1 MSSQPENQN
10 SAPWILVGLLALV
23 ASVFAFLF
31 FSQKGDLVEQ
41 QNEIVAKANEMAY
54 TQSKLDSVSRALDE
68 KIAEVQR
75 LGGNITE
82 LETVKAKLEADL
94 AQFRRNDRRESGKYL
109 AKIKEYEKFLEEKDV
124 EIAALKEENSKLLA
138 YNDSLSSQIG
148 VLYEDRLALE
158 RRQQELADTL
168 NMFNEENRI
177 LTEKVNLAAAL
188 KAENVNV
195 TAITSKGKERDRNTY
210 KAKKV
215 DKIKV
220 AFVLAENPLST
231 QDNKEIYLRV
241 LDPDG
246 AVLTDEAVGGGNFMT
261 VTGEDS
267 RYSAREVVT
276 FTNDNQK
283 VEMIYDYANQFR
295 PGKYNVELF
304 AEGYKIGDTDF
315 VVK

>member
-231 QDNKEIYLRV
+231 QDKKEIYLRV

>member
-10 SAPWILVGLLALV
+10 SAPWILVGLLALI

-188 KAENVNV
+188 KA
-195 TAITSKGKERDRNTY
+195 DRNTY

-246 AVLTDEAVGGGNFMT
+246 AVLTDEAVGGGNFTT